1 MKQLYGVKESAHFLG
16 ISEWTLRGLCKNQKL
31 LPTRIGRRLLVSET
45 ELQRFIDECQAKPL
59 PEAQQEVKE

>member
-1 MKQLYGVKESAHFLG
+1 MTELYGVKDCAQMLG

-45 ELQRFIDECQAKPL
+45 ELQRFIDECQTKPI
-59 PEAQQEVKE
+59 PEVQQEVKE